1 MSGLQPQMR
10 KALIE
15 ANRIWEQFGEELVVT
30 SALEGEHSAG
40 SLHYYGYALDF
51 RTRYFSEYEAARVF
65 EHLCNALRSEYTVV
79 HHTTHIH
86 VQYNGDIYGITD
98 TNN

>member
-1 MSGLQPQMR
+1 MAGLNPCMR
-10 KALIE
+10 KALKS
-15 ANRIWEQFGEELVVT
+15 ANRIWESFNEELVVT
-30 SALEGEHSAG
+30 SALDGSHSAG

-65 EHLCNALRSEYTVV
+65 EHLCNDIGDMYTVV

-86 VQYNGDIYGITD
+86 VQWNGDIDGIT
-98 TNN
+98 